1 MRRNTI
7 ERFAAAL
14 HTDDA
19 YTIWLEFGF
28 GVLVDRDSSGQMR
41 ELAKRI
47 CSSVAIEPFLV
58 AAKSSHLTV
67 QLEAQVMD
75 ALPAEIV
82 RVILV
87 PWREQCWRLIVDE
100 VKRRATWPHRTWCGL
115 PAQTRT
121 RGDRAEAGFR
131 LRLKKSDGD
140 LCTIQRDGFRR
151 KRSMTIVGPLARFWV
166 PMMRAQARRVRPASA
181 SIRQP

>member
-67 QLEAQVMD
+67 QLQAQV
-75 ALPAEIV
+75 
-82 RVILV
+82 
-87 PWREQCWRLIVDE
+87 
-100 VKRRATWPHRTWCGL
+100 
-115 PAQTRT
+115 
-121 RGDRAEAGFR
+121 RGMPCR
-131 LRLKKSDGD
+131 
-140 LCTIQRDGFRR
+140 QR
-151 KRSMTIVGPLARFWV
+151 SCA
-166 PMMRAQARRVRPASA
+166 
-181 SIRQP
+181 